1 MMTTDDQRQ
10 TRFRQD
16 WQEVCDKL
24 QQLKRLDTGLL
35 GEGASAHRYAL
46 RPPAS
51 AAQIKAVEDKLGVSL
66 PAELAY
72 FYSTVGDGGAGP
84 CGGMASVTSLG
95 LFQLDGDGGDDADDD
110 DLKVAPRSRRLA
122 DGHGLDLAVTRLVP
136 VMSRE
141 WEFYAFG
148 SDEVLVSCS
157 GPTAGSVFI
166 FTDVAGDECF
176 FWQPIDSLAELYLR
190 WLEHDLAMF
199 EVARKLV
206 LSSDDI
212 AEIWSGREAI
222 LQAEQE
228 SWSERAFEFRE
239 WYCSTT
245 GWLHFNSDHDV
256 LDWVCKVLGE
266 DLLPTAADRALVIT
280 SGCIDF
286 SNQLLRDRFRAA
298 RRRYTERA

>member
-1 MMTTDDQRQ
+1 MMPTNDEKLF
-10 TRFRQD
+10 RFQQD

-24 QQLKRLDTGLL
+24 QALKKLDTGLL
-35 GEGASAHRYAL
+35 GEGVSGHRYAL

-51 AAQIKAVEDKLGVSL
+51 AAQIRAAEERLGVPL

-95 LFQLDGDGGDDADDD
+95 LFELDADGGDDADDD
-110 DLKVAPRSRRLA
+110 DGESGRSSRLA

-136 VMSRE
+136 VMSRD

-157 GPTAGSVFI
+157 GPTEGSVHI
-166 FTDVAGDECF
+166 FTEIVGDECF

-199 EVARKLV
+199 EVARQLI

-212 AEIWSGREAI
+212 AQIWRERDAI
-222 LQAEQE
+222 LEAEQKR
-228 SWSERAFEFRE
+228 WSTRAFEFRE

-245 GWLHFNSDHDV
+245 GWLHFRSDHDV
-256 LDWVCKVLGE
+256 LEWICRALGE
-266 DLLPTAADRALVIT
+266 DLLPTSADRALAIS
-280 SGCIDF
+280 SGRVDF
-286 SNQLLRDRFRAA
+286 DNQILQDRFRAA
-298 RRRYTERA
+298 RRRYTERG